1 MDGRRGAVILQ
12 SIGIRRILAVAV
24 SGLAAVALL
33 ALAAWLMLGND
44 GGSRAP
50 AVQIIAPPSG
60 ATPTHDPATTAIPAG
75 KAVDAAG
82 PAEIV
87 VYVTGEVRNPGVY
100 RLTAGQRLDAAIALA
115 GGPTGKADLSR
126 FNLAAYAADAAHYRV
141 PSVVAETETGA
152 AGRGVVA
159 DAQPP
164 APGTAA
170 AAANAGS
177 GSGCAAPV
185 DINAA
190 TADCLETLPGI
201 GSVRAES
208 IVAHREQAGP
218 FATAAGIVAVPG
230 IGDGIYRRIADLIT
244 VTPR

>member
-1 MDGRRGAVILQ
+1 MQ
-12 SIGIRRILAVAV
+12 SLGIRRVLAVAV
-24 SGLAAVALL
+24 SGVAAVALL
-33 ALAAWLMLGND
+33 SLAAWLLLGND
-44 GGSRAP
+44 SGSRAP
-50 AVQIIAPPSG
+50 AVQIIASPSG
-60 ATPTHDPATTAIPAG
+60 ATPAPRPATTATPAG
-75 KAVDAAG
+75 KAADASV

-87 VYVTGEVRNPGVY
+87 VYVTGEVVNPGVY

-126 FNLAAYAADAAHYRV
+126 LNLAAYAADAAHYRV
-141 PSVVAETETGA
+141 PA
-152 AGRGVVA
+152 AAPESGPGGA
-159 DAQPP
+159 DAGTAPDSQPP

-170 AAANAGS
+170 TAAAAP
-177 GSGCAAPV
+177 CASPV
-185 DINAA
+185 DINSA

-230 IGDGIYRRIADLIT
+230 IGDGIYRRIANLIT

>member
-1 MDGRRGAVILQ
+1 MRLLHA
-12 SIGIRRILAVAV
+12 RRIRCGIAAAA
-24 SGLAAVALL
+24 LAAVAI
-33 ALAAWLMLGND
+33 AVIAFTP
-44 GGSRAP
+44 AP
-50 AVQIIAPPSG
+50 R
-60 ATPTHDPATTAIPAG
+60 PATTATPAG
-75 KAVDAAG
+75 KVADASG

-87 VYVTGEVRNPGVY
+87 VYVTGEVVNPGVY
-100 RLTAGQRLDAAIALA
+100 RLTAGQRLDAAITLA
-115 GGPTGKADLSR
+115 GGPTGQADLSR
-126 FNLAAYAADAAHYRV
+126 LNLAAYAAAVAGAV
-141 PSVVAETETGA
+141 P
-152 AGRGVVA
+152 

-170 AAANAGS
+170 TAAAAP
-177 GSGCAAPV
+177 CASPV
-185 DINAA
+185 DINSA

-230 IGDGIYRRIADLIT
+230 IGDGIYRRIAGLIT